1 MKKLF
6 TMAAVLFVIGLSSCA
21 DEAAEVTPNSSGIE
35 VASDEVD
42 TNGTGNTPPRKP
54 GSTTTGG

>member
-42 TNGTGNTPPRKP
+42 TNGGATTPPKKP
-54 GSTTTGG
+54 GGN